1 MDDYRKHN
9 EPWDPSIYGTG
20 RTNPPKNRGGI
31 IAFLLVL
38 VIFLGGL
45 VSVLGI
51 LNVKL
56 FAQLKQQ
63 SKAKDDSLSFVA
75 QPGEYYLETSP
86 APMETEPVSAQDETN
101 HSRIDLAPAPDSVP
115 NIPQEGGLPLQQ
127 IYADTVHSVVSVSC
141 TLSGGS
147 SSGSGV
153 ILTKDGYIVTNSHV
167 VEDALTISV
176 ELTDGRSFPA
186 SLVGTDAVSD
196 LAVLHIK
203 AEGLIPAVFGDSS
216 ALRVGDSVAAIG
228 NPLGKSL
235 RGTFTD
241 GIISAINP
249 DVPVGGRTITLIQ
262 TNAALNP
269 GNSGGPLL
277 NCFGQ
282 VVGITTL
289 KVGNFVDTAGV
300 EGIGFAIPS
309 TTVKIVV
316 DQLIR
321 QGYVSGRPTLGIA
334 GESVSPFYQRYYFMP
349 AGLFITQVD
358 PGSDAAAKGI
368 ETDDILISINGT
380 PITSMEDLNH
390 VLYHCEVGQSVEAI
404 IHRAGKQYR
413 VTLTISESKG

>member
-176 ELTDGRSFPA
+176 ELTDGRSFPGVTN
-186 SLVGTDAVSD
+186 VGVRPTVSCDGNVTVETFLLDFHGD
-196 LAVLHIK
+196 LY
-203 AEGLIPAVFGDSS
+203 GQQ
-216 ALRVGDSVAAIG
+216 LR
-228 NPLGKSL
+228 LEFFRHL
-235 RGTFTD
+235 RGEIKFA
-241 GIISAINP
+241 SAEELKNQIHC
-249 DVPVGGRTITLIQ
+249 DI
-262 TNAALNP
+262 AA
-269 GNSGGPLL
+269 
-277 NCFGQ
+277 
-282 VVGITTL
+282 VR
-289 KVGNFVDTAGV
+289 DY
-300 EGIGFAIPS
+300 FA
-309 TTVKIVV
+309 
-316 DQLIR
+316 
-321 QGYVSGRPTLGIA
+321 
-334 GESVSPFYQRYYFMP
+334 
-349 AGLFITQVD
+349 
-358 PGSDAAAKGI
+358 
-368 ETDDILISINGT
+368 
-380 PITSMEDLNH
+380 
-390 VLYHCEVGQSVEAI
+390 QSNNE
-404 IHRAGKQYR
+404 
-413 VTLTISESKG
+413 